1 MRETSH
7 GTVTLKS
14 NDPREH
20 PLIDPNY
27 LATEQDR
34 VDMRNG
40 LKVARDILSQQ
51 AFAPYR
57 GDEILP
63 GKNTTFRAYDE
74 MSRDFIFR
82 V

>member
-7 GTVTLKS
+7 GTIRLQSK
-14 NDPREH
+14 DPREH

-40 LKVARDILSQQ
+40 LKMARDILSQD
-51 AFAPYR
+51 AFTPYR
-57 GDEILP
+57 GEEILP
-63 GKNTTFRAYDE
+63 GN
-74 MSRDFIFR
+74 
-82 V
+82 